1 MFLNVGAKSTNII
14 FKNKTGFLV
23 RTINLGGNALTEIIS
38 EQLAIN
44 FSKSEQ
50 LKLQY
55 LSGNNPLNQDD
66 PNQAKLLSALQTF
79 LNKFAQ
85 ELSRAI
91 VTYKRLKKGR
101 TPQAMYVS
109 GRCIKVQGLLNTLS
123 NSQRLPVNY
132 FNPYDLFSLDVEK
145 FSDEILAEL
154 PYSISESAGLA
165 SKLAAETNIDYGL
178 NLLPRKKIKEIE
190 SRKKL
195 PWYALT
201 CLFFCLLPLPYLL
214 NTSDNVQNLK
224 IQISQKSKEIQ
235 KIESQLKKNQKNNN
249 YLIDLQKLNL
259 LSADFLINVCKSTN
273 QTASVQ
279 EFLNSLQSVIDDPIN
294 ENTWIDS
301 VDFYIQKNPAN
312 SLSSHA
318 KQDNQRVRISGR
330 YIVKIESSDLPFN
343 DDQKRLALID
353 SNGRKQESLTN
364 SISNIKQVSKVF
376 NKVFSTEGKGDLYNR
391 QFTHFEFDLG
401 LDLLR

>member
-1 MFLNVGAKSTNII
+1 MGAKSTNII

-23 RTINLGGNALTEIIS
+23 RTINLGGNSLTEIIS
-38 EQLAIN
+38 EQLAVN

-66 PNQAKLLSALQTF
+66 PNQAKLFSALQIF

-101 TPQAMYVS
+101 TPQTIYVS

-132 FNPYDLFSLDVEK
+132 FNPYDLFSLDTQN
-145 FSDEILAEL
+145 FSEDILAEL
-154 PYSISESAGLA
+154 PYTISESAGLA
-165 SKLAAETNIDYGL
+165 CKLGREKGNDYEL
-178 NLLPRKKIKEIE
+178 NLLPKKKIKEIE

-195 PWYALT
+195 PWYALS
-201 CLFFCLLPLPYLL
+201 CLFFCLLPLPLLL
-214 NTSDNVQNLK
+214 NVNSNVQNLK
-224 IQISQKSKEIQ
+224 TQINLKSKEIH
-235 KIESQLKKNQKNNN
+235 KIESELERNQKNNQH
-249 YLIDLQKLNL
+249 LIDLQKLNS
-259 LSADFLINVCKSTN
+259 LSADFLINLCKSTN
-273 QTASVQ
+273 HTASVQ
-279 EFLNSLQSVIDDPIN
+279 EFLNSLQSVIDDPVN

-301 VDFYIQKNPAN
+301 VDFYIQKNLLPTLNSDAN
-312 SLSSHA
+312 
-318 KQDNQRVRISGR
+318 QNNQRVKISGR
-330 YIVKIESSDLPFN
+330 YIVKIEQSESVLRAN
-343 DDQKRLALID
+343 QKRLALID
-353 SNGRKQESLTN
+353 SNGKKQESLTN
-364 SISNIKQVSKVF
+364 SITNIIQVSKVL

-391 QFTHFEFDLG
+391 QFTHFEFDLE